1 MSADE
6 LDIALQISHLP
17 AMGRLRA
24 LMSRVNVADLTPL
37 EVLAMLAVL
46 EAVDARVNGQ
56 PRPCCDSPPT
66 VPSGRYDRRL
76 EILCGPNIEVI
87 EGELRPVLCTWRVA
101 RHPSGKSQSRLT
113 Q

>member
-17 AMGRLRA
+17 AMGRLSA

-46 EAVDARVNGQ
+46 EAVDARVNG
-56 PRPCCDSPPT
+56 DT
-66 VPSGRYDRRL
+66 RL
-76 EILCGPNIEVI
+76 VRSAVHLLHRAVFAIPF
-87 EGELRPVLCTWRVA
+87 WRN
-101 RHPSGKSQSRLT
+101 RSRLSASCQLPQLNT
-113 Q
+113 EGPSVDPVVTYQNRL

>member
-1 MSADE
+1 MNADE

-46 EAVDARVNGQ
+46 ETADARVNG
-56 PRPCCDSPPT
+56 PTATVLRSPP
-66 VPSGRYDRRL
+66 L
-76 EILCGPNIEVI
+76 E
-87 EGELRPVLCTWRVA
+87 
-101 RHPSGKSQSRLT
+101 
-113 Q
+113 